1 MKIKKMISTIF
12 AILIALNV
20 TAYGGVKYLKTWK
33 NPEAQA
39 GTWVGKKVV
48 VYAGTLLKDG
58 QHVAE
63 EAMVR
68 ELAKLGI
75 QGIPAYTIIP
85 PEAEKDLQIAR
96 RILTDAGITGALI
109 MRVVDFKDETSVATG
124 TAYYLGPNYMT
135 FNGYWVVGGN
145 FAYVPPEIQAKT
157 TLQIETR
164 VYSLDQDL
172 LVWTGT
178 SKATKPEKVDKL
190 VNQLVS
196 ATRKELKKEGL
207 AGR

>member
-85 PEAEKDLQIAR
+85 PEAEKDLQI
-96 RILTDAGITGALI
+96 
-109 MRVVDFKDETSVATG
+109 
-124 TAYYLGPNYMT
+124 
-135 FNGYWVVGGN
+135 
-145 FAYVPPEIQAKT
+145 VPPEIQAKS